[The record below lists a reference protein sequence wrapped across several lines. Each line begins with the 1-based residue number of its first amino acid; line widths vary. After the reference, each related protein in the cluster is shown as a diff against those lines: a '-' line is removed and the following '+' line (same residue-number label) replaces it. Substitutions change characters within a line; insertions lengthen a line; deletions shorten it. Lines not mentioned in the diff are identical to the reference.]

1 METDINL
8 SLWIA
13 FSAGALS
20 FSSPCVLPLLPS
32 YVSYI
37 TGLTFGQLQEE
48 HPGAKA
54 RLTVLLH
61 TLVFILGFSA
71 VFVSLG
77 AIAGLASQA
86 FQLYFREGLGWL
98 QRGGGVLIFL
108 FGIHLTGLFHFGIL
122 LGDKRVQVPNKPK
135 GFLGT
140 FLVGVV
146 FAAGWTPCI
155 GPILGA
161 ILALAAGTNSSAGQ
175 GVVLLSFY
183 SAGLGIPFLISAM
196 LFHGFLSA
204 FKRFRKHIRLV
215 EIVTG
220 VMLMAVGAMLFL
232 DYYAR
237 LTSYLFQWFP
247 ATG

>member
-1 METDINL
+1 MENGTDL
-8 SLWIA
+8 TFWIA

-20 FSSPCVLPLLPS
+20 FSSPCVLPLIPS
-32 YVSYI
+32 YVTYI
-37 TGLTFGQLQEE
+37 TGLTFGQLQEA

-54 RLTVLLH
+54 RLTVLFH

-71 VFVSLG
+71 VFVTLG
-77 AIAGLASQA
+77 AIAGLASHA
-86 FQLYFREGLGWL
+86 FQQHFREGLGWM
-98 QRGGGVLIFL
+98 QKGGGILIFL
-108 FGIHLTGLFHFGIL
+108 FGVHLSGLFHFGVL
-122 LGDKRVQVPNKPK
+122 LGEKRVKIPNKPK
-135 GFLGT
+135 GFVGT
-140 FLVGVV
+140 FLVGVA

-161 ILALAAGTNSSAGQ
+161 ILALAAGTSGSAGQ
-175 GVVLLSFY
+175 GVVLLSVY
-183 SAGLGIPFLISAM
+183 SAGLGIPFLVSAM
-196 LFHGFLSA
+196 LFHTFLSA

-215 EIVTG
+215 EIFTG
-220 VMLMAVGAMLFL
+220 VMLMLVGAMLFL

>member
-1 METDINL
+1 METGVDL

-13 FSAGALS
+13 FSAGTLS

-37 TGLTFGQLQEE
+37 TGLTFNQLQEE
-48 HPGAKA
+48 HPGSKA
-54 RLTVLLH
+54 RWTVLCH

-71 VFVSLG
+71 VFVTLG
-77 AIAGLASQA
+77 AIAGMASQA
-86 FQLYFREGLGWL
+86 FQFYFREGLGWL
-98 QRGGGVLIFL
+98 QKGGGVLIFL

-122 LGDKRVQVPNKPK
+122 LGDKRVHIPNKPK
-135 GFLGT
+135 GILGT
-140 FLVGVV
+140 FLVGVI

-155 GPILGA
+155 GPILAA

-183 SAGLGIPFLISAM
+183 SAGLGIPFLVSAM

-204 FKRFRKHIRLV
+204 FKRFRKYIRLV
-215 EIVTG
+215 EIITG
-220 VMLMAVGAMLFL
+220 VMLMVVGAMLFL
-232 DYYAR
+232 DYYAM
-237 LTSYLFQWFP
+237 LTSYLYRWLP
-247 ATG
+247 GSG